1 MSCMR
6 QLFVPC
12 CIAEYEYVVE
22 KVTTAAGAR
31 YRLQTTTH
39 THQRNCRKM
48 MMGCGGVVDREDNGI
63 DDDTHTE
70 DIGDEH

>member
-1 MSCMR
+1 
-6 QLFVPC
+6 
-12 CIAEYEYVVE
+12 
-22 KVTTAAGAR
+22 
-31 YRLQTTTH
+31 
-39 THQRNCRKM
+39 M